1 MKEKVCNTI
10 IQKLKLDNNYR
21 EYFDIVYGKINFNE
35 SIATQ
40 LIEFETKRF
49 SKGFNR
55 GIKNIKDLFNE
66 YSVISYEMA
75 KATLKDKADYKDLAN
90 QLLMVLINLIGATH
104 VEEDSSNRK
113 IISDTILDFEYARG
127 NCNVASLRLAPL
139 IRQIKKEGK

>member
-1 MKEKVCNTI
+1 MKEEVCNTI

-55 GIKNIKDLFNE
+55 SIKNIEALFNE
-66 YSVISYEMA
+66 YSIISYEMA
-75 KATLKDKADYKDLAN
+75 KATLKEKADYKDLAN
-90 QLLMVLINLIGATH
+90 QLLMALINLIGATH

-113 IISDTILDFEYARG
+113 TISDTILDFEYARG

-139 IRQIKKEGK
+139 IR